1 LANAV
6 YSTVS
11 SIHARRCEA
20 QVETGTKTRAEWLIS
35 GKNGKLAACAAWRQA
50 GELFYWK
57 K

>member
-1 LANAV
+1 
-6 YSTVS
+6 VS